1 MVEQIPDLPNNVL
14 GFTAKGTV
22 TANDYESVIIPAVEA
37 LFSRQSRVRFLY
49 HLGEDFS
56 GFEAAAMWDDAKLGM
71 KHLGGWERM
80 AVVSD
85 VEWIRAAVKVFGVAI
100 PGHVRVFHN
109 AELAEATRWITEPSR
124 CR

>member
-1 MVEQIPDLPNNVL
+1 MVEQIPNLPDNVL

-22 TANDYESVIIPAVEA
+22 TANDYDSVIIPAVEA
-37 LFSRQSRVRFLY
+37 LFSRQSKVRFLY

-56 GFEAAAMWDDAKLGM
+56 GFEAAAMWDDTKLGL

-85 VEWIRAAVKVFGVAI
+85 VEWVRAAVKVFGLAI

-109 AELAEATRWITEPSR
+109 RELAEATRWIAE
-124 CR
+124 